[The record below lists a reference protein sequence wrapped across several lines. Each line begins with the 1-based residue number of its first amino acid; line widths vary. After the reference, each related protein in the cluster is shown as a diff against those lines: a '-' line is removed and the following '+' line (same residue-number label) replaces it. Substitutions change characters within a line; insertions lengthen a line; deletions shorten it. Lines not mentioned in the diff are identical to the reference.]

1 MIWRIVQIEEAVIY
15 RGRMPSW
22 ITASEINTCFS
33 IQSKYC
39 YVLNT
44 YLRRRLSSKFPSS
57 DIFCL
62 VLRLFCSGLVSCV
75 ATSSSDNHFFFISL
89 MLKQLGCRAAAYK

>member
-1 MIWRIVQIEEAVIY
+1 MRLNMIWRIVQIEEAVIY

-44 YLRRRLSSKFPSS
+44 
-57 DIFCL
+57 
-62 VLRLFCSGLVSCV
+62 
-75 ATSSSDNHFFFISL
+75 
-89 MLKQLGCRAAAYK
+89 